1 MSTVS
6 ISTGHHLNTVL
17 LGCLLPVFESLPV
30 LLLLA
35 VLSPLT
41 RTGEMPLKLLA
52 LVMAGRGASRLEL
65 SELSVLL
72 QGRGSPCRGSAS
84 VSELLCRLAP
94 DWPARNL
101 KGKKAYI
108 FKMLSSFISTSVI
121 RTLVLKGLFF
131 FHPYILEIAPKWF
144 MSRQK

>member
-52 LVMAGRGASRLEL
+52 LVMAGLGASRLEL

-108 FKMLSSFISTSVI
+108 FKICYHH
-121 RTLVLKGLFF
+121 LF
-131 FHPYILEIAPKWF
+131 L
-144 MSRQK
+144 RL